1 MPPYEQRLR
10 EACDVTSDQTD
21 TEGLKYLS
29 TGAIEET
36 SPVLDDD
43 HLLSKFESAA
53 MLRTY
58 RKLSRYVDSKW
69 PHPNSSTHYSAPVSS
84 QVNMSHL
91 QDLPNGLRLKHFA
104 NALVH
109 DAQIAELSNMNQGT
123 TDHSKPNFGLVNRN
137 PEVHEMRSFRNTAYP
152 ILEDQG
158 LEDHIGWFLSHY
170 YQRETPVSNSAEEWL
185 GRKLFESVGVF
196 TEGSVGL
203 EDRLHEGN

>member
-10 EACDVTSDQTD
+10 EACDLTSDQTD
-21 TEGLKYLS
+21 TEGLKHLS

-43 HLLSKFESAA
+43 HVLSKFESAA

-109 DAQIAELSNMNQGT
+109 DVQIAESSNMNLDT
-123 TDHSKPNFGLVNRN
+123 TDYSKPDFGLANRN
-137 PEVHEMRSFRNTAYP
+137 PEVHETRSVRNSSYP
-152 ILEDQG
+152 MLEDEG
-158 LEDHIGWFLSHY
+158 LEYHIGRFLYYY
-170 YQRETPVSNSAEEWL
+170 YQRETPVNISAKKWL
-185 GRKLFESVGVF
+185 GRKLSESVGVF
-196 TEGSVGL
+196 TEGS
-203 EDRLHEGN
+203 EGPKDPPHDDN